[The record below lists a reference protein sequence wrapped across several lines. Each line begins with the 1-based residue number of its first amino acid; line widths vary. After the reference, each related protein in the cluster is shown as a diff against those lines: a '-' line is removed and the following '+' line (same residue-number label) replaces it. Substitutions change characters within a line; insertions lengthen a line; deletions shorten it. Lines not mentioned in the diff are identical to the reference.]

1 MRLPTE
7 QRTDVGMQ
15 FFKPELY
22 LSFNSNDEAVAD
34 RANESWE
41 EALRN
46 YDRHLNKLRVH
57 MGSHIRQFSEMCLHD
72 ADVLAFSSEAQSRV
86 TRRRYSPVW
95 SAVAVLTVRL
105 DEQVHTLVY
114 SLRDHV
120 REAPA
125 PQDWPFS
132 PQRVHWLYDEF
143 DIGDVPLGGFR
154 HRILLSNGR
163 VIEIPFTSI
172 VCQTSSWSLPESRP
186 VAASLAE

>member
-1 MRLPTE
+1 
-7 QRTDVGMQ
+7 MQ
-15 FFKPELY
+15 FFTPELY
-22 LSFNSNDEAVAD
+22 LSFNSHDDAVAD

-57 MGSHIRQFSEMCLHD
+57 MGSHIRQVSEMCLHD
-72 ADVLAFSSEAQSRV
+72 ADVLALSCEAQSRV
-86 TRRRYSPVW
+86 ARQRFAPVW

-120 REAPA
+120 REAPT
-125 PQDWPFS
+125 PQHWPFS
-132 PQRVHWLYDEF
+132 RQRTHWLYDEF
-143 DIGDVPLGGFR
+143 DIGFSPLGGFL
-154 HRILLSNGR
+154 HRILFSDGR

-172 VCQTSSWSLPESRP
+172 VCQTSSWSLPESGP
-186 VAASLAE
+186 VAASMAKH